1 MKNSFR
7 NLLSVFRRFKMA
19 TVLNILGL
27 SVAFAAF
34 SLIMMQLDYDLSF
47 DRHQPNADRIYR
59 VNTAE
64 ISAGSGGYAI
74 ISRPVGEHF
83 IQSSP
88 HIEAGVLL
96 YALLEDIVFSVTTKG
111 ERHSYTE
118 TTQRATEGLTDV
130 FHFDM
135 VEGSANALSEPASIL
150 LPQSIAKKVFG
161 NEPAIGKTV
170 QSQEGDFVVGGVYK
184 DFPKNSSLSNIIY
197 KRMKDELLA
206 DQWGNS
212 SFSFYFRLDDP
223 ANADGIIDNFKRS
236 IDPKTVFHV
245 DTWEEAKQGFMLS
258 PLLELHYPTDLQYDL
273 VPKTSR
279 QTLLLLFGIAVL
291 ILLIA
296 GINFTNFSMAMA
308 PVRIKN
314 INTRKVLGAD
324 QGNLRLSLLAEAV
337 IVTFVSFLVSLLLVG
352 LFANLPMANLVD
364 ANVALNKQ
372 VSVMLLTLLIAVV
385 TGIISGVYPAYYIT
399 SFEPALVLK
408 GSFGLSPQGRKL
420 RNGLIAVQFAASF
433 ALIIGASFMFLQNR
447 YMQTSSLGYDK
458 DQLIVSTISP
468 IILDNYKMAESELK
482 SFAGVEE
489 VSFAAFLLS
498 SGDSYSGMG
507 NQYNG
512 QQIWYQCIMV
522 YPSFM
527 KTIGVELTEG
537 RDFLDGD
544 ANEGAL
550 IFNEMARA
558 KYSLEVGGLIN
569 GYQPIVGFIPDIKF
583 ASFRKEVEPM
593 AFLLLSK
600 EEEAWLRDQVP
611 VKYLYVKVKAG
622 SDMLAAIKHVENSL
636 RKIDIDHAYDARFYD
651 DVLNATYEQEQK
663 LNSLITLFSLIAIF
677 LSIMGVFGMV
687 VFENEMRRRE
697 IGIRKVFGSSS
708 EEILLLFNK
717 TYIRILCG
725 CFALAAPAAWYAV
738 NKWLENFA
746 YKTPM
751 YWWVYLLAFVAVLV
765 VTVATVTI
773 QSWRTANL
781 NPTESMRPE

>member
-27 SVAFAAF
+27 SVAFTAF
-34 SLIMMQLDYDLSF
+34 TLIMMQLDYDLSF
-47 DRHQPNADRIYR
+47 DRCHPNADRIYR
-59 VNTAE
+59 VNISE
-64 ISAGSGGYAI
+64 ISAGSSGYAI
-74 ISRPVGEHF
+74 VSRPVGEHF

-96 YALLEDIVFSVTTKG
+96 YGLLEDITFSVTTKG

-118 TTQRATEGLTDV
+118 TSQRTTESLIDV

-135 VEGSANALSEPASIL
+135 IEGDTHALSEPASIL

-184 DFPKNSSLSNIIY
+184 DFPKNSSLLNVVY
-197 KRMKDELLA
+197 KRMADDFLA
-206 DQWGNS
+206 GQWGN
-212 SFSFYFRLDDP
+212 FSLSLYFRLDDP
-223 ANADGIIDNFKRS
+223 ANAGGIIDNFKKS
-236 IDPKTVFHV
+236 IDSKPVFGV
-245 DTWEEAKQGFMLS
+245 GTWEEAGEAFTLS
-258 PLLELHYPTDLQYDL
+258 PLLELHYPTGVLYDL

-324 QGNLRLSLLAEAV
+324 QSNLRLSLLAEAV
-337 IVTFVSFLVSLLLVG
+337 IVAFVSFLVSLLLVG

-372 VSVMLLTLLIAVV
+372 VSVVLLTLLIAVV
-385 TGIISGVYPAYYIT
+385 TGIISGIYPAYYMT

-408 GSFGLSPQGRKL
+408 GSFGLSPKGRKL

-433 ALIIGASFMFLQNR
+433 TLIIGASFMYLQNR
-447 YMQTSSLGYDK
+447 YMQQSSLGYDK
-458 DQLIVSTISP
+458 DQLIVSTINP
-468 IILDNYKMAESELK
+468 VTLENYKMVESELK

-489 VSFAAFLLS
+489 VSYAAFLLS

-507 NQYNG
+507 NEYSG
-512 QQIWYQCIMV
+512 QQVWYQCIMV

-537 RDFLDGD
+537 RDFLEGD
-544 ANEGAL
+544 TKEGAL
-550 IFNEMARA
+550 IFNELART
-558 KYSLEVGGLIN
+558 KYGLELGGLIN
-569 GYQPIVGFIPDIKF
+569 GYEPVVGFMPDVKF

-600 EEEAWLRDQVP
+600 EEEVWLREQIP
-611 VKYLYVKVKAG
+611 VKYLYVRVKAG
-622 SDMLAAIKHVENSL
+622 SDMVAAIKHIENSL
-636 RKIDIDHAYDARFYD
+636 RKIDIDHTYDARFYD
-651 DVLNATYEQEQK
+651 DVLNTTYEQERK

-687 VFENEMRRRE
+687 VFESEMRRRE

-725 CFALAAPAAWYAV
+725 CFVLAAPVAWYAID
-738 NKWLENFA
+738 KWLENFA

-751 YWWVYLLAFVAVLV
+751 YWWVYLLAFAVVLV
-765 VTVATVTI
+765 VTVGTVTF
-773 QSWRTANL
+773 QSWRAANL